1 MATPERSS
9 PTLILALAA
18 AAFLLGIG
26 AVLIVALLAQSV
38 LG

>member
-1 MATPERSS
+1 MATPQRSS

-26 AVLIVALLAQSV
+26 AVVVVALLAQSV

>member
-1 MATPERSS
+1 MSTPERRS
-9 PTLILALAA
+9 PALILALAA

-26 AVLIVALLAQSV
+26 AVVIVALLAQSV